1 VDDTDIAAT
10 VDGLLAAA
18 GFRPTPEERAR
29 LIGIY
34 PPHRHNIDALYAI
47 DEVRYEAPGTIFV
60 ADPDF
65 ADWSS

>member
-1 VDDTDIAAT
+1 MDDTDIAAA

-34 PPHRHNIDALYAI
+34 PRHRHNIDALYAI
-47 DEVRYEAPGTIFV
+47 DEVRYEAPGTIFI
-60 ADPDF
+60 AEPRF
-65 ADWSS
+65 TDWSS

>member
-1 VDDTDIAAT
+1 MDEIESAAAVDR
-10 VDGLLAAA
+10 LLAAA
-18 GFRPTPEERAR
+18 GFSPTPEERDR

-60 ADPDF
+60 AEPQF
-65 ADWSS
+65 TDWSS

>member
-1 VDDTDIAAT
+1 MDDTDIAAT

-34 PPHRHNIDALYAI
+34 PPHRRNIDAMYAI

-60 ADPDF
+60 AEPRF
-65 ADWSS
+65 SEWSS